1 MLRRKLAVC
10 RESVC
15 RLLTVCAVLIFHVEL
30 AETEIAKGNMARVVE
45 KNVLGLQITVNNVEA
60 VQTLQCAKQFSSI
73 ESRTVDVEALLF
85 LQVVEQL
92 ASVDECQNQ
101 VQLFR

>member
-1 MLRRKLAVC
+1 MLRHKLAVC

-15 RLLTVCAVLIFHVEL
+15 RLLTVCAVLILHVKL

-60 VQTLQCAKQFSSI
+60 VQTLQCAEKLSGI

-92 ASVDECQNQ
+92 ASVDEC
-101 VQLFR
+101 

>member
-1 MLRRKLAVC
+1 MLRHKLAVF
-10 RESVC
+10 REPVC
-15 RLLTVCAVLIFHVEL
+15 RLLTVCAVLILHVEL
-30 AETEIAKGNMARVVE
+30 AETEITKGNVARVVE
-45 KNVLGLQITVNNVEA
+45 KNVLGLQIAVNDVEA
-60 VQTLQCAKQFSSI
+60 VQTLQCAKQLSSI

-101 VQLFR
+101 VELFR

>member
-10 RESVC
+10 RGSA
-15 RLLTVCAVLIFHVEL
+15 RKLLTVCAVLILHVKL
-30 AETEIAKGNMARVVE
+30 AETEITEGNMARVVE
-45 KNVLGLQITVNNVEA
+45 KNVLGLQVTVNDVEA
-60 VQTLQCAKQFSSI
+60 VQTLQCAKQLGSI

-101 VQLFR
+101 VELFR